1 MSHTRGE
8 YTSLPQDDN
17 EGHPIRIGPSL
28 SPQGRGQCESDRGS
42 APIPANHRHTDGDRA
57 SSVSVS
63 FSQRLIYWSILFIVA
78 FTVIDAVAL
87 AYLALISAFSFR
99 SGDCAAAAPEDAQ
112 PELRS
117 SYVNFDLLY
126 GEGSTLRPAPH
137 APIVNHVL
145 ALAHVSR
152 ARAHAV
158 VTRNPGGGMTING
171 YVPLDARR
179 LWVTDDVSTIVQFR
193 AIDYGMENCSL
204 ALAPTPSAEGAA
216 PPPPADDVF
225 ELDVW
230 ALADAPRRPG
240 RRLNANL
247 DVRTLTWAS
256 RPARKEHIGTLSVA
270 GGAPGE
276 TRMFACP
283 SGSYHTLEIACATT
297 RGCDVDILGVG
308 HVESGIYVKQYQTL

>member
-8 YTSLPQDDN
+8 YTSLSQDED
-17 EGHPIRIGPSL
+17 EDHPTQKEP
-28 SPQGRGQCESDRGS
+28 SPQGGSQCDTDHDPVS
-42 APIPANHRHTDGDRA
+42 IPANRPHGDGVRPP
-57 SSVSVS
+57 SVSL
-63 FSQRLIYWSILFIVA
+63 SQRLIRWSLLFIITC
-78 FTVIDAVAL
+78 TVVDAMAL
-87 AYLALISAFSFR
+87 AYIALLSAKNALS
-99 SGDCAAAAPEDAQ
+99 SQSNDCTAAAPEK
-112 PELRS
+112 PLELRS
-117 SYVNFDLLY
+117 SYINFDRIY

-145 ALAHVSR
+145 ALAHVSHGR
-152 ARAHAV
+152 PHAV

-179 LWVTDDVSTIVQFR
+179 LWVTGDVSTVVQFR

-204 ALAPTPSAEGAA
+204 ALAPSEGAA
-216 PPPPADDVF
+216 GVDV

-230 ALADAPRRPG
+230 ALADAPRLPG

-256 RPARKEHIGTLSVA
+256 RPERKEHI
-270 GGAPGE
+270 GE

-297 RGCDVDILGVG
+297 RGCDIDILGVG
-308 HVESGIYVKQYQTL
+308 HGESGIYVKQYQTL